1 VIGVINYQTGNAQSV
16 LFALHHLAVD
26 ARLVATPEE
35 AQEVD
40 RFILPGV
47 GAADVTMRS
56 LRERGW
62 LEHLEQRVRAQGAPF
77 LGVCVGLQVLF
88 EHSREG
94 DADCLG
100 WLPGEVVEFG
110 RGELRVPH
118 MGWNAVRRASAH
130 PFAQALPAA
139 ANFYFVNS
147 YHAVPADPCDV
158 AGTTEYGP
166 EFASVVARGNVM
178 ATQFHIEKSGPV
190 GLALLARFAGLTA
203 AELATGE
210 PRAAQEVA
218 AC

>member
-16 LFALHHLAVD
+16 LFALHHLGLE

-35 AQEVD
+35 AQGVD

-47 GAADVTMRS
+47 GAADVTMAS

-62 LEHLEQRVRAQGAPF
+62 VEDLQDRVRGEGVPF

-88 EHSREG
+88 QHSREG
-94 DADCLG
+94 DVDCLG
-100 WLPGEVVEFG
+100 WLPGEVVEFR

-118 MGWNAVRRASAH
+118 MGWNAVRRTSAH
-130 PFAQALPAA
+130 PFAAALPPAA
-139 ANFYFVNS
+139 HFYFVNS
-147 YHAVPADPCDV
+147 FHAVPGDDADV
-158 AGTTEYGP
+158 AGVTEYGP

-190 GLALLARFAGLTA
+190 GLALLSRFA
-203 AELATGE
+203 ELRPEELG
-210 PRAAQEVA
+210 AQELRAQAVP

>member
-16 LFALHHLAVD
+16 LFALHHLGLE

-35 AQEVD
+35 AVEVD

-47 GAADVTMRS
+47 GAADVTMAS

-62 LEHLEQRVRAQGAPF
+62 VEHLDRRVRGEGVPF

-88 EHSREG
+88 EHSVEG
-94 DADCLG
+94 DVPCLG
-100 WLPGEVVEFG
+100 WLPGTVVRFE
-110 RGELRVPH
+110 GEGLRVPH
-118 MGWNAVRRASAH
+118 MGWNAVRPRSSH
-130 PFAQALPAA
+130 PFARALPDAA
-139 ANFYFVNS
+139 TFYFVNS
-147 YHAVPADPCDV
+147 FHAAPAQEADV
-158 AGTTEYGP
+158 AGVTDYGM

-190 GLALLARFAGLTA
+190 GLRLLGAFARLQP
-203 AELATGE
+203 AELQQV
-210 PRAAQEVA
+210 P